1 MHERALDSSRFS
13 VAAMSV
19 RQDAAWAGAGT
30 GFSSG
35 LRCLVWNI
43 TKRAECESF
52 EHASGR
58 VCSCRCAV
66 APMLRPV
73 NVTEVAGVTGVGPGM
88 GTRVRMGLR
97 AWGLPEARIG
107 VRRGSIASDG

>member
-1 MHERALDSSRFS
+1 
-13 VAAMSV
+13 
-19 RQDAAWAGAGT
+19 
-30 GFSSG
+30 
-35 LRCLVWNI
+35 
-43 TKRAECESF
+43 
-52 EHASGR
+52 
-58 VCSCRCAV
+58 
-66 APMLRPV
+66 MLRPV